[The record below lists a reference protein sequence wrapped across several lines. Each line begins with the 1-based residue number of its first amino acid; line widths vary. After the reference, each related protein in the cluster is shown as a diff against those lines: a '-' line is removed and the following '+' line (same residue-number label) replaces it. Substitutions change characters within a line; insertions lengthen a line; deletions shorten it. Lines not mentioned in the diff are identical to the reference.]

1 VAISSI
7 SVAEL
12 YAGVRDGAE
21 IQALKDLLD
30 TLEIIDL
37 NRDIAQAGGLIRRE
51 HGKAHGVG
59 LNDALIAATAV
70 NRKACLYTLNIK
82 HYPSLQEMGLKGFN
96 LTIWHGLYAPKG
108 TPAAITTALNDAM
121 KKALKDP
128 EFIKKQEALG
138 ALVVTDKR
146 VDPAEHKKFVAAEIQ
161 KIKVAVDASG
171 KYAD

>member
-1 VAISSI
+1 MLPLVDTDVWIDFLRGTPLAVAFVSKLPNDVAISGI

-21 IQALKDLLD
+21 SQALKDLLD

-37 NRDIAQAGGLIRRE
+37 NRDIAQAGGLIGRE

-82 HYPSLQEMGLKGFN
+82 HYPSLRKNQ
-96 LTIWHGLYAPKG
+96 
-108 TPAAITTALNDAM
+108 
-121 KKALKDP
+121 
-128 EFIKKQEALG
+128 
-138 ALVVTDKR
+138 
-146 VDPAEHKKFVAAEIQ
+146 VAQ
-161 KIKVAVDASG
+161 PYRKS
-171 KYAD
+171 